1 MLTELKP
8 KISGLEN
15 LARAITHEHQRCLGS
30 PQTALIPAYHAGVL
44 LLQAQTQLTSTDWD
58 GWLESIALSAQSA
71 DTYMQIAR
79 TWPGFLGGEIGIE
92 AAGIEEYPLQP
103 KPLELEAQKVVTPPI
118 EEVEPPIEEVEPP
131 IEEVEDY
138 DSPIDVEFTP
148 VPPGEEIP
156 PKRELISFV
165 LEGAVVPK
173 ARPRVTSNGT
183 YLPPRYREW
192 RNRAEVELYRQISE
206 RNLTNRF
213 PIRRAAVTIRLFGNH
228 RTNSDIDNLAGAC
241 LDALTLQGAG
251 VLMDDRLSCLPQLR
265 VEFIPDLPK
274 TGVWIDIEPLRD

>member
-1 MLTELKP
+1 MLTELEP
-8 KISGLEN
+8 KIARLEN
-15 LARAITHEHQRCLGS
+15 LARAITHEHQRCLRS
-30 PQTALIPAYHAGVL
+30 PQTALVPAYHAGVL
-44 LLQAQTQLTSTDWD
+44 LLQAQTQLTPTDWD

-79 TWPGFLGGEIGIE
+79 TWPGFLGGDIGMG
-92 AAGIEEYPLQP
+92 AAGIEEYPPQP
-103 KPLELEAQKVVTPPI
+103 KPLELEAQKVVTPPT
-118 EEVEPPIEEVEPP
+118 EEVEPPIEEL
-131 IEEVEDY
+131 EDY

-148 VPPGEEIP
+148 VPPEEEIP
-156 PKRELISFV
+156 PKREVISFV

-183 YLPPRYREW
+183 YLPPGYREW
-192 RNRAEVELYRQISE
+192 RNQAEVELYRQMSE
-206 RNLTNRF
+206 RNLSNRF

-241 LDALTLQGAG
+241 LDALTWQGAG

>member
-8 KISGLEN
+8 KISELEN
-15 LARAITHEHQRCLGS
+15 LARAISYEHQRCLGS
-30 PQTALIPAYHAGVL
+30 PQTALVPAYHAGVL
-44 LLQAQTQLTSTDWD
+44 LLQAQTKLTSTDWE
-58 GWLESIALSAQSA
+58 GWLESIDISAQSA

-79 TWPGFLGGEIGIE
+79 TWPGFLGVEIGIE
-92 AAGIEEYPLQP
+92 AACIGEYAPQP
-103 KPLELEAQKVVTPPI
+103 KPLESEAQK
-118 EEVEPPIEEVEPP
+118 EVEPPIEEVEPP

-138 DSPIDVEFTP
+138 DTPIDVEFTP
-148 VPPGEEIP
+148 VPPEEEIP
-156 PKRELISFV
+156 PKTELISFV
-165 LEGAVVPK
+165 IEGAVVPK

-206 RNLTNRF
+206 RNLTNKF
-213 PIRRAAVTIRLFGNH
+213 PLRRAAVTIRLFGNH

-251 VLMDDRLSCLPQLR
+251 VLMDDRLSCLPKLR
-265 VEFIPDLPK
+265 VEFFPDIPK
-274 TGVWIDIEPLRD
+274 TGVWIDIEPLSY

>member
-8 KISGLEN
+8 KISELEN
-15 LARAITHEHQRCLGS
+15 LARAISYEHQRCLGS
-30 PQTALIPAYHAGVL
+30 PQTALVPAYHAGVL
-44 LLQAQTQLTSTDWD
+44 LLQAQTKLTSTDWE
-58 GWLESIALSAQSA
+58 GWLESIDISAQSA

-79 TWPGFLGGEIGIE
+79 TWPGFLGGEIEIE
-92 AAGIEEYPLQP
+92 AADIDEYSLQP
-103 KPLELEAQKVVTPPI
+103 KPLELEAQK
-118 EEVEPPIEEVEPP
+118 EVEPPIEEVEPP
-131 IEEVEDY
+131 IEEVKDY
-138 DSPIDVEFTP
+138 DTPIDVEFTP

-206 RNLTNRF
+206 RNLTNKF
-213 PIRRAAVTIRLFGNH
+213 PLRRAAVTIRLFGNH

-251 VLMDDRLSCLPQLR
+251 VLMDDRLSCLPKLR
-265 VEFIPDLPK
+265 VEFFPDIPK
-274 TGVWIDIEPLRD
+274 TGVWIDIEPLSY